1 MENISELL
9 TDEIRT
15 IGIAG
20 HVNPDGDCVGSTTAL
35 RNYIRTNYP
44 QYQVDLYLERPKD
57 ALLFLDGAK
66 EAFREVPE
74 EKTEPYD
81 LFIICDVSTEDRIGV
96 ARTLFER
103 ARRTACIDHHLTN
116 GGFSDIDHIEPDAS
130 STAEVL
136 ANLMDDDKIDKKVA
150 TSLYTGMIHD
160 TGVFQYSNTSP
171 RTLTTAAR
179 LIAKGIP
186 FSRIIDDSFN
196 RRTYVQN
203 RVLGYALEK
212 AVLAMDGRV
221 ITCILTEQEMK
232 RFGAERQDLDSIVA
246 QLRFTEGAE
255 AAVFIYETGKTDDGC
270 PVFKVSFR
278 SNEYLDVAALAS
290 EFGGGG
296 HVRAAGCTMYGDP
309 EVSLGKILDAVR
321 PHLR

>member
-1 MENISELL
+1 MECISELL
-9 TDEIRT
+9 TDGIQT

-35 RNYIRTNYP
+35 RNYIRSNYP

-57 ALLFLDGAK
+57 ALLFLDGAR
-66 EAFREVPE
+66 EALREVP

-96 ARTLFER
+96 ARTLFAE

-136 ANLMDDDKIDKKVA
+136 ANLMDDDKIDQSVA
-150 TSLYTGMIHD
+150 ISLYTGIIHD

-171 RTLTTAAR
+171 RTLETAAR

-203 RVLGYALEK
+203 RILGYALEK
-212 AVLAMDGRV
+212 AELAMDGRV

-255 AAVFIYETGKTDDGC
+255 AAVFIYETGETDDAR

-309 EVSLGKILDAVR
+309 EESLGRILDALR

>member
-1 MENISELL
+1 MEHISELL
-9 TDEIRT
+9 TDDIRT

-44 QYQVDLYLERPKD
+44 QYEVDLYLEQPKD
-57 ALLFLDGAK
+57 ALLFLDGARD
-66 EAFREVPE
+66 AYREILE
-74 EKTEPYD
+74 GKTEPYD
-81 LFIICDVSTEDRIGV
+81 LFIICDVSTENRIGV
-96 ARTLFER
+96 ARTLFEK

-136 ANLMDDDKIDKKVA
+136 ANLMDDEKIDRSVA
-150 TSLYTGMIHD
+150 TSLYTGIIHD

-171 RTLTTAAR
+171 RTLETAAR

-212 AVLAMDGRV
+212 ATLALDGRV

-232 RFGAERQDLDSIVA
+232 RFGAVRQDLDSIVA
-246 QLRFTEGAE
+246 QLRFTEGVE
-255 AAVFIYETGKTDDGC
+255 AAVFMYETGDAGDAQ

-278 SNEYLDVAALAS
+278 SNEYLDVAAIAS

-296 HVRAAGCTMYGDP
+296 HVRAAGCTVYGDP
-309 EVSLGKILDAVR
+309 EESRRKILDAVG
-321 PHLR
+321 PQLR

>member
-1 MENISELL
+1 MEHISELL
-9 TDEIRT
+9 TDDIRT

-44 QYQVDLYLERPKD
+44 QYEVDLYLEQPKD
-57 ALLFLDGAK
+57 ALLFLDGARD
-66 EAFREVPE
+66 AYREIPE
-74 EKTEPYD
+74 GKTEPYD
-81 LFIICDVSTEDRIGV
+81 LFIICDVSTENRIGV
-96 ARTLFER
+96 ARTLFEK

-136 ANLMDDDKIDKKVA
+136 ANLMDDEKIDRSVA
-150 TSLYTGMIHD
+150 TSLYTGIIHD

-171 RTLTTAAR
+171 RTLETAAR

-212 AVLAMDGRV
+212 ATLALDGRV

-232 RFGAERQDLDSIVA
+232 RFGAVRQDLDSIVA
-246 QLRFTEGAE
+246 QLRFTEGVE
-255 AAVFIYETGKTDDGC
+255 AAVFMYETGDEGDAQ

-278 SNEYLDVAALAS
+278 SNEYLDVAAIAS

-296 HVRAAGCTMYGDP
+296 HVRAAGCTVYGDP
-309 EVSLGKILDAVR
+309 EESRRKILDAVG
-321 PHLR
+321 PQLR

>member
-1 MENISELL
+1 MEHISELL
-9 TDEIRT
+9 TDDIRT

-44 QYQVDLYLERPKD
+44 QYEVDLYLEQPKD
-57 ALLFLDGAK
+57 ALLFLDGARD
-66 EAFREVPE
+66 AYREIPE
-74 EKTEPYD
+74 GKTEPYD
-81 LFIICDVSTEDRIGV
+81 LFIICDVSTENRIGV
-96 ARTLFER
+96 ARTLFEK

-136 ANLMDDDKIDKKVA
+136 ANLMDDEKIDRSVA
-150 TSLYTGMIHD
+150 TSLYTGIIHD

-171 RTLTTAAR
+171 RTLETAAR

-212 AVLAMDGRV
+212 ATLALDGRV

-232 RFGAERQDLDSIVA
+232 RFGAVRQDLDSIVA
-246 QLRFTEGAE
+246 QLRFTEGVE
-255 AAVFIYETGKTDDGC
+255 AAVFMYETGDAGDAQ

-278 SNEYLDVAALAS
+278 SNEYLDVAAIAS

-296 HVRAAGCTMYGDP
+296 HVRAAGCTVYGDP
-309 EVSLGKILDAVR
+309 EESRRKILDAVG
-321 PHLR
+321 PQLR